1 MALPDKVHEPVC
13 SRSTWGSLIAG
24 RLTCWLQPGR
34 RRTHAS
40 IEPLP
45 AGGALHQPGRGWLW
59 WRHMAAIWL
68 CELRRSA
75 SRMSLRRRHQHI
87 MGCQPVADQAG
98 DQEGSRAKG
107 RVGSKPPTAG
117 TAGTLPAPELRLID
131 APMQV
136 HCLANHGGLQVGCQA
151 AQRVASHVA
160 TVIKQCTLTRDSF
173 KVSSHSPRRS
183 GQPSLP
189 TGLTQQARTR
199 AALQLAHRCAVYFLS
214 QLRHALPELS
224 QRQPGNDRQGGD
236 CCPSVEVYQVG
247 NLRKEWWLGSGS
259 GCTRLCVQQQV
270 ASSRCTRTEGFIK
283 P

>member
-75 SRMSLRRRHQHI
+75 SRMSLRRRHQHV

-107 RVGSKPPTAG
+107 RVGSKPPTAE
-117 TAGTLPAPELRLID
+117 TAGICPHLNCASSMCPCRSIASPITAACKQGAKQRR
-131 APMQV
+131 V
-136 HCLANHGGLQVGCQA
+136 WQA
-151 AQRVASHVA
+151 MW
-160 TVIKQCTLTRDSF
+160 
-173 KVSSHSPRRS
+173 
-183 GQPSLP
+183 QPSSNNAP
-189 TGLTQQARTR
+189 
-199 AALQLAHRCAVYFLS
+199 
-214 QLRHALPELS
+214 
-224 QRQPGNDRQGGD
+224 
-236 CCPSVEVYQVG
+236 
-247 NLRKEWWLGSGS
+247 
-259 GCTRLCVQQQV
+259 
-270 ASSRCTRTEGFIK
+270 
-283 P
+283 